1 MKSQK
6 MHKFRESLNI
16 SLVKTSTVS
25 FNCLKSCSQS
35 TVSQEN
41 YQGSNFLPFQFN
53 FAISTFGNLLRNVQ
67 LKWFHFKYLSHTTES
82 VSMAII
88 FWQTEQ
94 NHFELFFLSW
104 SFKHSAHA
112 ESWQYFPINI
122 FHIRP
127 HKRWK
132 TCILSSTYF
141 SSLVRSDI
149 ILTSDFNFPFVIST
163 TFSMCFAMDVE
174 TTHSKRILSFFAL
187 FNLMNGTIKF
197 FRLILLIFFWRWK
210 TYNCQ
215 HCTFWSSFF
224 LKERNLRI
232 CQHQLAKKNTFF
244 KNKMVFLHYKCC
256 IYQKISFFLSSG
268 WNWLV

>member
-197 FRLILLIFFWRWK
+197 FGLFLLIFFEDGRP
-210 TYNCQ
+210 TTVNAA
-215 HCTFWSSFF
+215 HFGLLLF
-224 LKERNLRI
+224 
-232 CQHQLAKKNTFF
+232 
-244 KNKMVFLHYKCC
+244 
-256 IYQKISFFLSSG
+256 
-268 WNWLV
+268 

>member
-1 MKSQK
+1 MLHFWYYTTTNK
-6 MHKFRESLNI
+6 
-16 SLVKTSTVS
+16 VS
-25 FNCLKSCSQS
+25 IIQYLSIFL
-35 TVSQEN
+35 
-41 YQGSNFLPFQFN
+41 LPFNQCLGTSYLILGAGLVVKASYCQIILYILHFARFPILIFKFN
-53 FAISTFGNLLRNVQ
+53 FAISSFGNFLRNVQ

-141 SSLVRSDI
+141 SSLVISDI

-187 FNLMNGTIKF
+187 FNLMNLTIKF
-197 FRLILLIFFWRWK
+197 FRLFLLIFFEDGRP
-210 TYNCQ
+210 T
-215 HCTFWSSFF
+215 TV
-224 LKERNLRI
+224 
-232 CQHQLAKKNTFF
+232 NTAQFGLLLF
-244 KNKMVFLHYKCC
+244 
-256 IYQKISFFLSSG
+256 
-268 WNWLV
+268 